1 MSLKDK
7 LEIGLKPDAPYRP
20 DNLPDFQLNDPACRE
35 GATPGKAA
43 TTEEAREECDE
54 GSPPRRMK
62 KKLTARRVAI
72 RRTTAVRTA
81 ATRRRTKK
89 PRTAARSRPARGR
102 R

>member
-20 DNLPDFQLNDPACRE
+20 DNLPDFQANDPACRE

-43 TTEEAREECDE
+43 TTEEAREECDDA
-54 GSPPRRMK
+54 SPPRRMK
-62 KKLTARRVAI
+62 KKLTARRASI
-72 RRTTAVRTA
+72 RRTTAARTA
-81 ATRRRTKK
+81 EPRSRPKK
-89 PRTAARSRPARGR
+89 PRTAARTRPARSR